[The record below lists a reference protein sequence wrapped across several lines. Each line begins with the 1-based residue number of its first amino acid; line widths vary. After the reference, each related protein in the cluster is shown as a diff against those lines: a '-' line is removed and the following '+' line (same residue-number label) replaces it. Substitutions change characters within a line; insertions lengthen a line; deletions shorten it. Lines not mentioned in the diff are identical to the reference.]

1 MKRSRR
7 LSVALPAEQASQIR
21 RIVDAGE
28 FASASAVIREAVRS
42 WLKRRALHGGRHVA
56 ARLSRGVQ
64 AVRETGP
71 EPFERVELLFD
82 AGDASGG

>member
-7 LSVALPAEQASQIR
+7 LSVALPTEQTSHIR

-28 FASASAVIREAVRS
+28 FASASAVIREAVRT
-42 WLKRRALHGGRHVA
+42 WLKRRTLHGGRHVA

-64 AVRETGP
+64 AVREGP